1 MDQELITA
9 VETIKTAI
17 LQSQYQAAK
26 ETTRVQ
32 LILYYGIGRYLSSKK
47 GKKTW
52 GTSVLE
58 TISAQ
63 LRKELPGLRGFS
75 ASNLK
80 NMRQFYDNWAFL
92 EDSNST
98 DASVEL
104 LTDTSNSTVMT
115 GEFKDDQK
123 LIIPITDFK
132 LTGINLADF
141 PVEDFFKVPFSH
153 HITIFS
159 KVKNLQERYYYI
171 HRVVEENLQVDT
183 LEILI
188 KKDAYKHQ
196 KELPNN
202 FERTITPASLARK
215 AVEMF
220 KDEYLLDFIN
230 VEEIGERDAADV
242 DERVVENA
250 IIHNVKNF
258 IMTFGKD
265 FAFVGDQY
273 HLEAFNEEFFSD
285 LLFFN
290 RELNCL
296 VVVEL
301 KRGEFK
307 PAYLGQLSAYLRIVD
322 DKIKKPHENRTIGI
336 VLCKSMNKQFAEYV
350 IQDYDKPMGVTTYK
364 SLSEMPEDMQK
375 VLPDLDDIKKIM

>member
-1 MDQELITA
+1 M
-9 VETIKTAI
+9 
-17 LQSQYQAAK
+17 
-26 ETTRVQ
+26 
-32 LILYYGIGRYLSSKK
+32 
-47 GKKTW
+47 
-52 GTSVLE
+52 
-58 TISAQ
+58 
-63 LRKELPGLRGFS
+63 
-75 ASNLK
+75 
-80 NMRQFYDNWAFL
+80 
-92 EDSNST
+92 
-98 DASVEL
+98 
-104 LTDTSNSTVMT
+104 
-115 GEFKDDQK
+115 
-123 LIIPITDFK
+123 
-132 LTGINLADF
+132 
-141 PVEDFFKVPFSH
+141 
-153 HITIFS
+153 
-159 KVKNLQERYYYI
+159 
-171 HRVVEENLQVDT
+171 
-183 LEILI
+183 EI
-188 KKDAYKHQ
+188 
-196 KELPNN
+196 
-202 FERTITPASLARK
+202 
-215 AVEMF
+215 F

-301 KRGEFK
+301 KRGDFK

-364 SLSEMPEDMQK
+364 SLSEMPEEMQK

>member
-1 MDQELITA
+1 MNQELITA

-32 LILYYGIGRYLSSKK
+32 LILYYGIGRYLYSKK
-47 GKKTW
+47 GKKSW
-52 GTSVLE
+52 GTNVLE
-58 TISAQ
+58 TISSQ
-63 LRKELPGLRGFS
+63 LRNELPGLRGFS
-75 ASNLK
+75 ATSLK
-80 NMRQFYDNWAFL
+80 KMRLFYENWSFL
-92 EDSNST
+92 EDTNSSVIT
-98 DASVEL
+98 DEL
-104 LTDTSNSTVMT
+104 DVKSSKSSDVTDD
-115 GEFKDDQK
+115 FKG
-123 LIIPITDFK
+123 IIPISDFK
-132 LTGINLADF
+132 LSGVNLSDF

-153 HITIFS
+153 HVEIFS

-188 KKDAYKHQ
+188 KKEAYKHQ

-202 FERTITPASLARK
+202 FERTITPDALARK

-230 VEEIGERDAADV
+230 VEEIGERDASDV
-242 DERVVENA
+242 DERVVEKA

-375 VLPDLDDIKKIM
+375 VLPDIDDMKKIL

>member
-1 MDQELITA
+1 MDQEIKNS
-9 VETIKTAI
+9 VKTIKTAI

-32 LILYYGIGRYLSSKK
+32 LILYYGIGRFLSSKK

-52 GTSVLE
+52 GTSVLD
-58 TISAQ
+58 TISSQ

-75 ASNLK
+75 ASSLK
-80 NMRQFYDNWAFL
+80 NMRLFYENWSFL
-92 EDSNST
+92 EEQKSSDI
-98 DASVEL
+98 
-104 LTDTSNSTVMT
+104 T
-115 GEFKDDQK
+115 GELPILNVNSSDVSDEFKSII
-123 LIIPITDFK
+123 LISDFK
-132 LTGINLADF
+132 LSGVNLTDF

-153 HITIFS
+153 HIAIFS

-171 HRVVEENLQVDT
+171 HRVVEENLQVNT
-183 LEILI
+183 LESLI
-188 KKDAYKHQ
+188 KQDAYKHR
-196 KELPNN
+196 KEIPNN
-202 FERTITPASLARK
+202 FERTISPSSLARK

-220 KDEYLLDFIN
+220 KDEYLLNFIN
-230 VEEIGERDAADV
+230 IEEIGERDAADV

-301 KRGEFK
+301 KRGDFK

-364 SLSEMPEDMQK
+364 SLSEMPEEMQK

>member
-1 MDQELITA
+1 MEQELVNA
-9 VETIKTAI
+9 VESIKTAI
-17 LQSQYQAAK
+17 LNSQYQASK
-26 ETTRVQ
+26 DVNRVQ
-32 LILYYGIGRYLSSKK
+32 LILYFGIGRFLSEKK

-58 TISAQ
+58 TISTQ

-80 NMRQFYDNWAFL
+80 NMRQFYENWAFL
-92 EDSNST
+92 EDP
-98 DASVEL
+98 
-104 LTDTSNSTVMT
+104 NSTVT
-115 GEFKDDQK
+115 TVELPKVNNSSSTRKESKKLQNTIIEITEFK
-123 LIIPITDFK
+123 LS
-132 LTGINLADF
+132 GINLSDF
-141 PVEDFFKVPFSH
+141 PVEDFFKVPFTH
-153 HITIFS
+153 HISIFS
-159 KVKNLQERYYYI
+159 KVKDLQERYYYI
-171 HRVVEENLQVDT
+171 HRVVEEHLAVDS
-183 LEILI
+183 LELLI
-188 KKDAYKHQ
+188 KKDAYNHQ
-196 KELPNN
+196 NKIPNN
-202 FERTITPASLARK
+202 FEKTITPSSLARK

-230 VEEIGERDAADV
+230 VEEIGERDIADV
-242 DERVVENA
+242 DEAVVENQ

-322 DKIKKPHENRTIGI
+322 DKIKKPHENRAIGI

-364 SLSEMPEDMQK
+364 SLSEMPEKMQK
-375 VLPDLDDIKKIM
+375 VLPDLDDIKKIL

>member
-1 MDQELITA
+1 MEQELITA
-9 VETIKTAI
+9 VEAIKTAI

-58 TISAQ
+58 TISSQ

-80 NMRQFYDNWAFL
+80 NMRLFYENWSFL
-92 EDSNST
+92 EDQKSSDITGKLSVSNANS
-98 DASVEL
+98 S
-104 LTDTSNSTVMT
+104 DTSDELTV
-115 GEFKDDQK
+115 
-123 LIIPITDFK
+123 IIPISDFK
-132 LTGINLADF
+132 LSGINLADF

-202 FERTITPASLARK
+202 FDRTITPASLARK

-242 DERVVENA
+242 DERVVEKA

-364 SLSEMPEDMQK
+364 SLSEMPEEMQK